1 LRPPLFFCD
10 NLHTS
15 ARSRWR
21 CVMPATHDR
30 VIAALELR
38 EPDRVPTMDMMVEYS
53 NVNEILGQPN
63 PPVAWFFTNDTSRK
77 AMDLALRHIPGNGAF
92 LSDLAMDFFA
102 YDRTRA
108 AVKLGYDSAWV
119 QHAPV
124 GRFDDSRNL
133 HDIFGRGFQVTF
145 DGRGSI
151 GTPMYVGGSITGPD
165 DWKTLDKRDMFL
177 LPDKNRRAYSRIVR
191 KFRDDIFIF
200 GSFCGGLFEI
210 TWQCMGFEP
219 FIVAT
224 RRQKPLLK
232 KMIKFYTDLHC
243 VVLEAMAEAGL
254 PGAIYSDDLAYRSGP
269 MLNTKLLEELYGEGY
284 RRLTETA
291 HRLGMKI
298 VIHSCGNVYDLLGWF
313 ADSGFDGVHALEPT
327 AGVEL
332 AKAKEMIGDRL
343 CLLGNVD
350 VTHILVD
357 ASKMEVLE
365 AVRSS
370 IEAAGKGGGYIV
382 APTNS
387 HPGMSVQRLR
397 WMIEAVYK
405 YGRYPLFT

>member
-1 LRPPLFFCD
+1 
-10 NLHTS
+10 
-15 ARSRWR
+15 
-21 CVMPATHDR
+21 MPATHDR
-30 VIAALELR
+30 VIAALERR
-38 EPDRVPTMDMMVEYS
+38 EPDRVPTMDMMIEYS
-53 NVNEILGQPN
+53 NVNEILGKPN
-63 PPVAWFFTNDTSRK
+63 LPVAWFLSNNTSKK
-77 AMDLALRHIPGNGAF
+77 AIDLALKYIPGNAA
-92 LSDLAMDFFA
+92 LISDLAMDIFA

-108 AVKLGYDSAWV
+108 SVKLGYDSAWV

-133 HDIFGRGFQVTF
+133 HDIYGRRFQVTF

-151 GTPMYVGGSITGPD
+151 GTPMYLGGNISGPD
-165 DWKTLDKRDMFL
+165 DWKALDKRDMFL
-177 LPDKNRRAYSRIVR
+177 LPDKNFKAYRRLVR
-191 KFRDDIFIF
+191 RFGDDLFIF
-200 GSFCGGLFEI
+200 GSFSGGLFEL

-219 FIVAT
+219 FILAT
-224 RRQKPLLK
+224 RRQKPFLRR
-232 KMIKFYTDLHC
+232 MIRFYTDLYC

-254 PGAIYSDDLAYRSGP
+254 PGAIYFDDLGYRTGP
-269 MLNTKLLEELYGEGY
+269 MLNPKLLEDLYGEGH
-284 RRLTETA
+284 RQITSTA

-313 ADSGFDGVHALEPT
+313 ADNGFDGVHALEPT
-327 AGVEL
+327 AGMEL

-350 VTHILVD
+350 VTHTLVD
-357 ASKMEVLE
+357 AGKKEVMEE
-365 AVRSS
+365 VRSS

-405 YGRYPLFT
+405 YGTYPLSF